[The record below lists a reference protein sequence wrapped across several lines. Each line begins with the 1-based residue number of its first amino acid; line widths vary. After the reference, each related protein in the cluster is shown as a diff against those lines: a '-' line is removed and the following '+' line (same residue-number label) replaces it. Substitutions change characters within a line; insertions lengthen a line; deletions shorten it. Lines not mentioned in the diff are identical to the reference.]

1 MKAFNITLASLMSTV
16 LIGTSQVSHA
26 APSLEKMWETL
37 QQQQK
42 QIEQLSKE
50 NKRLTEQLEVS
61 MEMKQQASETK
72 QSAYASKGDTSIGG
86 YGELHYNSFKD
97 QDNKLDFHRFVLFFS
112 HEFTDKL
119 RFVSE
124 LELEHSIAG
133 EGQTGEIELEQAYV
147 EMDFNNKHS
156 AKAGVFLLPV
166 GIINETHEPDTFYG
180 VERNPVEKDIIP
192 ATWWEGGV
200 AFNGQLGNGFS
211 YDVAYTSG
219 LATPTTGSNA
229 YKVRSGRQK
238 VGNAVA
244 NDGAIT
250 GRVKWTGMPGLEL
263 AATAHYES
271 DLTQGQGVA
280 GTESS
285 ATLFETHAVYQ
296 KGPFGLRAL
305 YARWDMDGAAAKAV
319 GRDEQVGWYIEPS
332 FRISPQWGVFARY
345 NEWDNNAGDTAATE
359 KKQTDVGVNYWPH
372 ENVVLKLDVQR
383 QSGAANTDGFNLGLG
398 YQF

>member
-305 YARWDMDGAAAKAV
+305 YARWDLDGAAAKSV